1 MKYDSCLKFSGRPL
15 TLLHGSKFQNRTLE
29 SFMTLLCEYMGE
41 LHEATEK
48 ENEHPE
54 EKKKE
59 F

>member
-1 MKYDSCLKFSGRPL
+1 
-15 TLLHGSKFQNRTLE
+15 
-29 SFMTLLCEYMGE
+29 MTLLCEYMGE